1 VNRPI
6 RYMTWISLILV
17 LLVGAMF
24 TVQNLDRT
32 SDLSLDLYLV
42 AYHLSE
48 PMPVPY
54 LLWGAFGLGLLVA
67 GAWEV
72 VSRLGL
78 HRHIRDLEQQQ
89 TRANLTNPDDD
100 WT

>member
-42 AYHLSE
+42 AYHLSD
-48 PMPVPY
+48 PIPVPY
-54 LLWGAFGLGLLVA
+54 ILWAAFGLGLLVA
-67 GAWEV
+67 GAWAV
-72 VSRLGL
+72 FSRMSL
-78 HRHIRDLEQQQ
+78 HRYIRDLEQQQ
-89 TRANLTNPDDD
+89 TRTNLTNPDDD